1 MGSRR
6 KYELGRRAE
15 RQAETRR
22 RIVEATAA
30 LHQEVGPAKTTISAI
45 AKRAG
50 VERLTVYRH
59 FPEERELL
67 RACQEH
73 FLTSHPIPDP
83 TPWSRIDDPPA
94 RLRSAL
100 VALYAYYRATE
111 AMTANVLRDAPS
123 LPALGDLLEGLP
135 RYLTGVR
142 DLLLRGWN
150 VREGDRALLEAAAG
164 HALDFETWR
173 SLTRR
178 QELTDDRAAEMMTR
192 LVLCLAKPQ
201 GCRRSG
207 RPRLRTNGQRVR

>member
-1 MGSRR
+1 MGSKR
-6 KYELGRRAE
+6 KYELRRRAD
-15 RQAETRR
+15 RQVETRR
-22 RIVEATAA
+22 RIVEATTA

-59 FPEERELL
+59 FPEEGELL

-73 FLTSHPIPDP
+73 FLTRHPIPDP

-100 VALYAYYRATE
+100 SALYAYYRATE

-123 LPALGDLLEGLP
+123 LPVLAELLEGLP
-135 RYLTGVR
+135 RYFASVR
-142 DLLLRGWN
+142 DLLTRGWA
-150 VREGDRALLEAAAG
+150 VRDDDRTLVETAIE
-164 HALDFETWR
+164 HALQFETWR

-178 QELTDDRAAEMMTR
+178 QALTDDQAVAMMTR
-192 LVLCLAKPQ
+192 LVICLSK
-201 GCRRSG
+201 S
-207 RPRLRTNGQRVR
+207 PR